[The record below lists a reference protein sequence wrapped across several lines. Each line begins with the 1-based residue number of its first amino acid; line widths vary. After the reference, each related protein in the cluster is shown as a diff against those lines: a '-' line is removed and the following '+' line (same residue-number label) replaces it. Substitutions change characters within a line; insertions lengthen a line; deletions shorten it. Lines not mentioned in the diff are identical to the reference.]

1 MAPPRKKSAKPAR
14 RPAVARPRADR
25 RIADRPVPDRPIP
38 DRPVAEAKEPID
50 TAVDRFF
57 TNDAAMRTALKRN
70 LQERGA
76 EAVEVAVRAKAA
88 FAQFTPSKY
97 SEAERSGRRFV
108 AADDTLARLSREVLD
123 QGIERMRT
131 APARGIKVDLNG
143 ALAGKIDRGGDGAGR
158 IALGDLMDYIAQ
170 RTGGPLEASHE
181 VALKACRA
189 EHEAERRLKDV
200 LGELDED
207 DGDETDP
214 DKPPVPNAPEAD
226 AQALVAAQVHTQMT
240 TATSPEERLRY
251 AVPSRGKTS
260 DTDQAIETFELRAG
274 PADVTSYHDF
284 NHLQI
289 AFEHVWAEIFD
300 GRLGPLGQE
309 LYHEYVK
316 LQEFVGVPADERRI
330 DTIDDLKRLMDD
342 VRELGKL
349 TNDATPGALKPPDQA
364 NGGGGSTSPTNTAD
378 AVVDVVRTV
387 LDPAS
392 VVTDAIG
399 DETVAAILNPGGAL
413 IDAIADA
420 LRGVPQIRY
429 AAFPG
434 PLPGNGDLIA
444 ATIEE
449 NVIEAGAVEIF
460 LTTATST
467 RGWKGLKVT
476 TFDANN
482 KPVDTW
488 WIANDPNDRG
498 VWRQDSF
505 NRLPIW
511 TGEAARALVEFWHE
525 GMFGIHTACY
535 VLTNIGE
542 VLTDR
547 RRITFYWIKD

>member
-1 MAPPRKKSAKPAR
+1 M
-14 RPAVARPRADR
+14 
-25 RIADRPVPDRPIP
+25 
-38 DRPVAEAKEPID
+38 
-50 TAVDRFF
+50 
-57 TNDAAMRTALKRN
+57 L
-70 LQERGA
+70 L
-76 EAVEVAVRAKAA
+76 
-88 FAQFTPSKY
+88 
-97 SEAERSGRRFV
+97 
-108 AADDTLARLSREVLD
+108 
-123 QGIERMRT
+123 
-131 APARGIKVDLNG
+131 
-143 ALAGKIDRGGDGAGR
+143 
-158 IALGDLMDYIAQ
+158 
-170 RTGGPLEASHE
+170 
-181 VALKACRA
+181 
-189 EHEAERRLKDV
+189 
-200 LGELDED
+200 
-207 DGDETDP
+207 
-214 DKPPVPNAPEAD
+214 
-226 AQALVAAQVHTQMT
+226 
-240 TATSPEERLRY
+240 
-251 AVPSRGKTS
+251 
-260 DTDQAIETFELRAG
+260 
-274 PADVTSYHDF
+274 
-284 NHLQI
+284 
-289 AFEHVWAEIFD
+289 
-300 GRLGPLGQE
+300 
-309 LYHEYVK
+309 
-316 LQEFVGVPADERRI
+316 EFVGVPADERRI

-349 TNDATPGALKPPDQA
+349 TNDATPGALKPPDQS